1 MPSGGV
7 VVKSLLCC
15 QASRCPKIQ
24 KKTTIP
30 PPPPKCYL
38 IYFFLEIY
46 FYFLRRAT
54 LRKVAQVTPPP
65 SPKNGE
71 DVKGHSEW
79 STRLRNHS
87 VPAGAKVANGRRSK
101 IVRIKKES
109 PVFHH
114 NEDSNCSRTSVI
126 SFKIYLNFLNRFKLN
141 PKLNF
146 TDSIPRL

>member
-1 MPSGGV
+1 MQSCHLVVWQPNRFFVAKPAGV
-7 VVKSLLCC
+7 HTIRKKKINKTKLL
-15 QASRCPKIQ
+15 SNLLSWEFSPWFR
-24 KKTTIP
+24 
-30 PPPPKCYL
+30 
-38 IYFFLEIY
+38 F
-46 FYFLRRAT
+46 RRAT

-87 VPAGAKVANGRRSK
+87 IPTVVKVPNGRRAK

-114 NEDSNCSRTSVI
+114 NGDLNLSRSSV
-126 SFKIYLNFLNRFKLN
+126 KLILR
-141 PKLNF
+141 KLIFINSKF
-146 TDSIPRL
+146 IHKLFI

>member
-1 MPSGGV
+1 
-7 VVKSLLCC
+7 
-15 QASRCPKIQ
+15 
-24 KKTTIP
+24 
-30 PPPPKCYL
+30 
-38 IYFFLEIY
+38 LEIVR
-46 FYFLRRAT
+46 FYFRRAT

-71 DVKGHSEW
+71 DVKGNSEW

-87 VPAGAKVANGRRSK
+87 VAAKVPNGRRAK

-126 SFKIYLNFLNRFKLN
+126 SFKQK
-141 PKLNF
+141 
-146 TDSIPRL
+146 